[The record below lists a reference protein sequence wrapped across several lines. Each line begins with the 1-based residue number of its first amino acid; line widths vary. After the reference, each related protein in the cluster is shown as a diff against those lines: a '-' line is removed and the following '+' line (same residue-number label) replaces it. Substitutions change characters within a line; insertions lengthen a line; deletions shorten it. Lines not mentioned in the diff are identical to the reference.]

1 MVSLA
6 LKSCRP
12 IVVMSLLEEG
22 YLSLKCSGS
31 KKHLPAMEI
40 APLVGSIILKRA
52 KLRLDLPAPVRP
64 TMPTWRNSSD
74 FCLASGFT
82 VHLFVVQNIKVEV
95 LQDTGQFRSVL
106 GGISDTD
113 QFAQKSG
120 RNYHAPIKL
129 DLSC

>member
-1 MVSLA
+1 
-6 LKSCRP
+6 
-12 IVVMSLLEEG
+12 
-22 YLSLKCSGS
+22 
-31 KKHLPAMEI
+31 MEI
-40 APLVGSIILKRA
+40 VPLVGSIILKSA

-64 TMPTWRNSSD
+64 TMPTWRN
-74 FCLASGFT
+74 LPNLRAIVFT
-82 VHLFVVQNIKVEV
+82 VHLFVVQDIEVEV
-95 LQDTGQFRSVL
+95 LEDTGQFRSVL